1 VTTFDLHQ
9 HLLPEPF
16 LEALRG
22 RADAPFISGT
32 VLTTRE
38 SAGELD
44 LRVHDLEH
52 RLAALDR
59 DEIEV
64 AVVSLQTTLGLESL
78 EPAAREELELAW
90 VEGIRE
96 VVCES
101 AGRIRAFAPGRVLDG
116 FAGTSVGAS
125 ALLEPEANASLL
137 AAVEDAGGLLFVH
150 PEAEGPVPPGRPP
163 WWGWTI
169 GYAGQMQR
177 AYFAWLADGRE
188 RLPTARV
195 VFSILAGGA
204 PFLLERLTHRGVE
217 VRSALDPGVFFDTAT
232 HGRRAIELC
241 IETFGAGQLVY
252 GSDVPVV
259 DARSTLH
266 AVRGFGEAVA
276 RLLQIETPGALLR

>member
-1 VTTFDLHQ
+1 MSAA
-9 HLLPEPF
+9 
-16 LEALRG
+16 AL
-22 RADAPFISGT
+22 SGT
-32 VLTTRE
+32 VLTTPE
-38 SAGELD
+38 GAGALD

-59 DEIEV
+59 DGIEV

-78 EPAAREELELAW
+78 EPAARDELELAW
-90 VEGIRE
+90 VEGIQD
-96 VVCES
+96 VVRES
-101 AGRIRAFAPGRVLDG
+101 AGRIRAFAPGRVIDG
-116 FAGTSVGAS
+116 FAGTSIGAS
-125 ALLEPEANASLL
+125 ALLEPETSASLL
-137 AAVEDAGGLLFVH
+137 AAVDAAGGLLFVH
-150 PEAEGPVPPGRPP
+150 PESAGPIPPGRPP

-188 RLPTARV
+188 RLPVARV
-195 VFSILAGGA
+195 LFTILAGGA

-259 DARSTLH
+259 DSNSTLQ
-266 AVRGFGEAVA
+266 AVRGFGDAVA

>member
-1 VTTFDLHQ
+1 VTRFDLHQ
-9 HLLPEPF
+9 HLWPEPF
-16 LEALRG
+16 LDVLRG
-22 RADAPFISGT
+22 RAEIPFLSGT
-32 VLTTRE
+32 VLTTPE
-38 SAGELD
+38 GAGALD

-59 DEIEV
+59 DGIEV

-78 EPAAREELELAW
+78 EPAARDELELAW
-90 VEGIRE
+90 VEGIQD
-96 VVCES
+96 VVRES
-101 AGRIRAFAPGRVLDG
+101 AGRIRAFAPGRVIDG
-116 FAGTSVGAS
+116 FAGTSIGAS
-125 ALLEPEANASLL
+125 ALLEPETSASLL
-137 AAVEDAGGLLFVH
+137 AAVDAAGGLLFVH
-150 PEAEGPVPPGRPP
+150 PESAGPIPPGRPP

-188 RLPTARV
+188 RLPVARV
-195 VFSILAGGA
+195 LFTILAGGA

-259 DARSTLH
+259 DSNSTLQ
-266 AVRGFGEAVA
+266 AVRGFGDAVA

>member
-1 VTTFDLHQ
+1 MTRFDLHQ
-9 HLLPEPF
+9 HLWPEPF
-16 LEALRG
+16 LDALRR
-22 RADAPFISGT
+22 RAEVPFLNGT
-32 VLTTRE
+32 VLTTPE
-38 SAGELD
+38 GAGALD

-59 DEIEV
+59 DGIEV

-78 EPAAREELELAW
+78 EPAARDELELAW
-90 VEGIRE
+90 VEGIQD
-96 VVCES
+96 VVRES
-101 AGRIRAFAPGRVLDG
+101 AGRIRAFAPGRVIDG
-116 FAGTSVGAS
+116 FAGTSIGAS
-125 ALLEPEANASLL
+125 ALLEPETSASLL
-137 AAVEDAGGLLFVH
+137 AAVDAAGGLLFVH
-150 PEAEGPVPPGRPP
+150 PEAAGPIPPGRPP

-188 RLPTARV
+188 RLPVARV
-195 VFSILAGGA
+195 LFTILAGGA

-252 GSDVPVV
+252 GSDMPVV
-259 DARSTLH
+259 DSNSTLQ
-266 AVRGFGEAVA
+266 AVRGFGDAVA

>member
-1 VTTFDLHQ
+1 MTSVDLHQ
-9 HLLPEPF
+9 HLWPASF
-16 LEALRG
+16 VGALRG
-22 RADAPFISGT
+22 RASAPTLDGS
-32 VLTTRE
+32 VLTTSE
-38 SAGELD
+38 GSFELD
-44 LRVHDLEH
+44 LGVHDPEQ
-52 RLAALDR
+52 RAEALDR
-59 DEIEV
+59 DGIDV
-64 AVVSLQTTLGLESL
+64 AVLSLQTTLGIEAL
-78 EPAAREELELAW
+78 PASERDELELAW
-90 VEGIRE
+90 VEGIQD
-96 VVCES
+96 VVRES

-137 AAVEDAGGLLFVH
+137 AAVEAVAGLLFVH

-188 RLPTARV
+188 RLPVARV
-195 VFSILAGGA
+195 LFTILAGGA

-252 GSDVPVV
+252 GSDVPIV

-266 AVRGFGEAVA
+266 AVRGFGDAVA